1 MSDFLLNINNALN
14 SLGNAPASMLNS
26 QTLLIDDEFAALIP
40 PLTPE
45 EFAGLETSILAEGC
59 RDALI
64 VWGNIIVDG
73 HNRYRICTKHGI
85 TYRTQQMV
93 FTSRDEAKLWMLRN
107 QLSRRNLNDFQ
118 RVEMV
123 RKCEAAVK
131 AQAKE
136 RQGTRTDIQ
145 EIFPECEQSRD
156 TLGAMAGVSGKTYEH
171 ATAILDKAP
180 EEVVQATRKNE
191 LSINAAYQVTKLPQE
206 QQQEVSRR
214 ISQGENARKV
224 VAEVKQQKRVAR
236 SYWDELI
243 PNAEKAAREGRDV
256 ETVIAIMNQALE
268 ILKAATGE
276 RNQT

>member
-180 EEVVQATRKNE
+180 EEIVQATRKNE